1 MKPKKNWTTKVVPNG
16 DVDAA
21 ISVLHAIAGGQPVDP
36 GTLARAGTVLTHV
49 QNAINAQTN
58 INIIGANAS

>member
-1 MKPKKNWTTKVVPNG
+1 MKPKKNWTTKVVPND

-21 ISVLHAIAGGQPVDP
+21 ISVLRSIAGGQPVDP

-49 QNAINAQTN
+49 QNAMDTQTN